1 MIHLTFVTP
10 LAGLIALLGTVPLLV
25 LFAVSDYAKSVRSAL
40 SVDEPRFSRSV
51 TAVAIVAVAVL
62 VGLAAAQPVLA
73 QAEVRRVRSDA
84 EALFV
89 IDTSRS
95 MLASVD
101 PSATTRLDR
110 AKAEAV
116 RLRAELP
123 ELKVGVASMTD
134 RTLPHLFP
142 SADEDLF
149 RATVDDAIGI
159 EQPPPIA
166 YLNTGV
172 TTFAALTAIVTRG
185 FFTPSVSRRV
195 AVVFSDGETRPFD
208 ASGLGLVLR
217 RGPGVHPI
225 FVHVWHPNELVYNG
239 GIPEPDYVPDPT
251 SAAKLE
257 GAARAA
263 RGKAFA
269 EGDLSGAADAV
280 RSYMASG
287 PTMAQ
292 ERAEREFPLSR
303 ILLLLAGV
311 PLLVLL
317 VRLSR

>member
-10 LAGLIALLGTVPLLV
+10 LAGLVALLGAAPLLV
-25 LFAVSDYAKSVRSAL
+25 LFAVSDYAESVRSAL
-40 SVDEPRFSRSV
+40 SVAEPRFSRSV
-51 TAVAIVAVAVL
+51 TAGAIVAVAIP

-73 QAEVRRVRSDA
+73 KADVQRVRSDA

-95 MLASVD
+95 MLASD
-101 PSATTRLDR
+101 GASAATRLDR

-116 RLRAELP
+116 RLRAKLP

-142 SADEDLF
+142 SADRDLF
-149 RATVDDAIGI
+149 RATVDDAVGI

-185 FFTPSVSRRV
+185 FFTPSVSHRV
-195 AVVFSDGETRPFD
+195 AVVFTDGETRPFD
-208 ASGLGLVLR
+208 AAGLGLVLR
-217 RGPGVHPI
+217 RSPGVRPI
-225 FVHVWHPNELVYNG
+225 FVHVWHPNELVYSG
-239 GIPEPDYVPDPT
+239 GFPEPDYQPDQ
-251 SAAKLE
+251 SSDAKLE

-263 RGKAFA
+263 RGKVFG
-269 EGDLSGAADAV
+269 EGDLAAAAKAV
-280 RSYMASG
+280 RSYMATG
-287 PTMAQ
+287 PTMAE
-292 ERAEREFPLSR
+292 ERAEHEFPLSR
-303 ILLLLAGV
+303 ILLILAAV

>member
-1 MIHLTFVTP
+1 VIHLTFVTP
-10 LAGLIALLGTVPLLV
+10 LAGLVALLGAAPLLV
-25 LFAVSDYAKSVRSAL
+25 LFAVSDYAESVRSAL
-40 SVDEPRFSRSV
+40 SVAEPRFSRSV
-51 TAVAIVAVAVL
+51 TAVAIVAVAIL

-73 QAEVRRVRSDA
+73 KADVQRVRSDA

-95 MLASVD
+95 MLASNGA
-101 PSATTRLDR
+101 SAATRLDR

-116 RLRAELP
+116 RLRAKLP

-142 SADEDLF
+142 SADRDLF
-149 RATVDDAIGI
+149 RATVDDAVGI

-185 FFTPSVSRRV
+185 FFTPSVSHRV
-195 AVVFSDGETRPFD
+195 AVVFTDGETRPFD

-217 RGPGVHPI
+217 RSPGVHPI
-225 FVHVWHPNELVYNG
+225 FVHVWHPNELVYSG
-239 GIPEPDYVPDPT
+239 GFPEPDYQPDQ
-251 SAAKLE
+251 SSDAKLE

-263 RGKAFA
+263 RGKVFG
-269 EGDLSGAADAV
+269 EGDLAAAAKAV
-280 RSYMASG
+280 RSYMATG
-287 PTMAQ
+287 PTMAE
-292 ERAEREFPLSR
+292 ERAEHEFPLSR
-303 ILLLLAGV
+303 ILLILAAV